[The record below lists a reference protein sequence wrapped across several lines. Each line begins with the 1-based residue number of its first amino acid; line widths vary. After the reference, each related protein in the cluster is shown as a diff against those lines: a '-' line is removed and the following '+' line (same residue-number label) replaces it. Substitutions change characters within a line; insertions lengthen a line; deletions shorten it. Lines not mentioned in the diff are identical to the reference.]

1 MRMLMA
7 NWFLL
12 IHWELILSKELI
24 ITNIDFNGKTY
35 AASALFEKPD
45 DVERTSASVSG
56 KKAVELRIHCLESKS
71 IVGNIYVAEIEKM
84 VKNIGA
90 AFVRIGNDLPSCY
103 LELKSGLQQGKKLI
117 VQVSKDA
124 VKMKAPCVTTNLNF
138 PGKYVVLTT
147 ENTILGIS
155 AKIDKE
161 TKEVLRK
168 WLEPCMDGTFGIV
181 VRTNAATADKAKI
194 LEEFAF
200 LKSRLE
206 RIRNIGEHR
215 NSFTLLEEAMPFYIE
230 AIRDVYT
237 EDLVQIRT
245 DIPEY
250 YDKIKNHLENYQQSE
265 LDKLSF
271 YDDKLVSLASL
282 YSLRALME
290 DCLRERVWLKSG
302 GFLVIQQTEAFVCI
316 DVNSGKFVGKKKEQ
330 ETYRKINLE
339 AAEEIARQLRLRN
352 LSGVV
357 LIDFINMAREEH
369 RDELIHVLQK
379 HLRRD
384 PVKAKVID
392 MTPLQIVEMTRQRVR
407 KPIAEEL

>member
-1 MRMLMA
+1 M
-7 NWFLL
+7 
-12 IHWELILSKELI
+12 SKELI

-35 AASALFEKPD
+35 AASVLFEIP
-45 DVERTSASVSG
+45 DVEEHSSSSSSR
-56 KKAVELRIHCLESKS
+56 KKAVEFRINRLDNKS

-84 VKNIGA
+84 VKNINA

-103 LELKSGLQQGKKLI
+103 LELKNGLQQGKKLI

-155 AKIDKE
+155 SKIDKD

-181 VRTNAATADKAKI
+181 VRTNAATAEKAKI
-194 LEEFAF
+194 LDEFAF
-200 LKSRLE
+200 LKSRLD

-237 EDLVQIRT
+237 EELVQIRT
-245 DIPEY
+245 DIPAY
-250 YDKIKNHLENYQQSE
+250 YDKIKMYLEDYQQTE
-265 LDKLSF
+265 LNKLSF
-271 YDDKLVSLASL
+271 YEDKLVSLASL

-352 LSGVV
+352 LSGIV
-357 LIDFINMAREEH
+357 LIDFINMAREDH
-369 RDELIHVLQK
+369 REELVHVLQK
-379 HLRRD
+379 YLRKD

-392 MTPLQIVEMTRQRVR
+392 MTPLHIVEMTRQRVR
-407 KPIAEEL
+407 KPIFEEL

>member
-1 MRMLMA
+1 MG
-7 NWFLL
+7 
-12 IHWELILSKELI
+12 KELI
-24 ITNIDFNGKTY
+24 ITNIEYNGKVY
-35 AASALFEKPD
+35 AASALFEQPETD
-45 DVERTSASVSG
+45 DHSRGANYT
-56 KKAVELRIHCLESKS
+56 KKAIEFRICQVDNKS

-84 VKNIGA
+84 VKNINA

-103 LELKSGLQQGKKLI
+103 LELKQGLQQGKKLI

-138 PGKYVVLTT
+138 PGKYLVLTT

-168 WLEPCMDGTFGIV
+168 WIEPCMDGSFGVV
-181 VRTNAATADKAKI
+181 VRTNAATAEKAKI

-215 NSFTLLEEAMPFYIE
+215 TSFTLLEEAMPFYIE
-230 AIRDVYT
+230 AIRDVYA
-237 EDLVQIRT
+237 EDLEQIRT

-250 YDKIKNHLENYQQSE
+250 YNKIKEHLEAYQQTE
-265 LDKLSF
+265 LEKLSF
-271 YDDKLVSLASL
+271 YEDKLVSLSSL

-302 GFLVIQQTEAFVCI
+302 GFLIIQQTEAFVCI

-352 LSGVV
+352 LSGIV

-369 RDELIHVLQK
+369 RDELMHVLQK
-379 HLRRD
+379 HLRKD

-392 MTPLQIVEMTRQRVR
+392 MTPLHIVEMTRQRVR
-407 KPIAEEL
+407 KPIFEEL